1 MPNQSFRKMWSRV
14 SNKASSGRAGVVL
27 AAILASACQS
37 APAVKEAPAPKSA
50 PAADAVAAVQA
61 PAEPPPRALAEF
73 DHAVGLMRAGN
84 ESEAE
89 ARFHEL
95 ALAYPSF
102 AGPDINLG
110 ILYRKAGRLVES
122 EQALKAAT
130 TRNAASPSA
139 WNELGVTLRLRGQF
153 PEAAAAY
160 EHAIAADAN
169 FAPAH
174 RNLGVVLDLYL
185 ADPQRALAE
194 LERYQEL
201 SGEEK
206 PVSVWIAELRQ
217 RTGKKKPASPAPAA
231 PADQAP
237 ATPAS
242 PTAPTSSGE

>member
-1 MPNQSFRKMWSRV
+1 MWSRLS
-14 SNKASSGRAGVVL
+14 SNTARRVAGIAL
-27 AAILASACQS
+27 AAALAGGCQS
-37 APAVKEAPAPKSA
+37 APAVKESPPPKSTAAPADA
-50 PAADAVAAVQA
+50 AVVPAAV
-61 PAEPPPRALAEF
+61 AEPPPRALADF

-84 ESEAE
+84 QAQAEAE
-89 ARFHEL
+89 FQQL
-95 ALAYPSF
+95 AVGYPSF

-110 ILYRKAGRLVES
+110 ILYRKDGRLDES

-130 TRNAASPSA
+130 ARNGASAAA

-153 PEAAAAY
+153 HEAAAAY

-185 ADPQRALAE
+185 ADPERALTE
-194 LERYQEL
+194 FERYQEL

-217 RTGKKKPASPAPAA
+217 RTGQKKPAS
-231 PADQAP
+231 
-237 ATPAS
+237 ATP
-242 PTAPTSSGE
+242 PKPSGESL

>member
-1 MPNQSFRKMWSRV
+1 MWSRV
-14 SNKASSGRAGVVL
+14 SSKALRRIAGVAL
-27 AAILASACQS
+27 AAALACAC
-37 APAVKEAPAPKSA
+37 ESA
-50 PAADAVAAVQA
+50 PAAKEQPAPQGAPVAAAAA
-61 PAEPPPRALAEF
+61 PAVPEVPPRAQAEF

-95 ALAYPSF
+95 ALAYPTF

-139 WNELGVTLRLRGQF
+139 WNELGVTLRLRGEF
-153 PEAAAAY
+153 PEAATAY
-160 EHAIAADAN
+160 EHAISADPN

-185 ADPQRALAE
+185 GDPARALTE
-194 LERYQEL
+194 FERYQEL

-217 RTGKKKPASPAPAA
+217 RTGQKKPASPP
-231 PADQAP
+231 PP
-237 ATPAS
+237 TP
-242 PTAPTSSGE
+242 SGESL

>member
-1 MPNQSFRKMWSRV
+1 MWSRV
-14 SNKASSGRAGVVL
+14 SSNAAQRLAGVGL
-27 AAILASACQS
+27 AALLASACHAAPPVKEPPAPQS
-37 APAVKEAPAPKSA
+37 AP
-50 PAADAVAAVQA
+50 VAAPPPPTA
-61 PAEPPPRALAEF
+61 PEPPPQALADF

-84 ESEAE
+84 ESQAE

-110 ILYRKAGRLVES
+110 ILYRKAGRLEES
-122 EQALKAAT
+122 ERALKAAT
-130 TRNAASPSA
+130 ARDAASATA
-139 WNELGVTLRLRGQF
+139 WNELGVTLRLRGEF

-185 ADPQRALAE
+185 GDPERALTE
-194 LERYQEL
+194 FKRYQEL

-217 RTGKKKPASPAPAA
+217 RTGKKKPASPAAEQPQQ
-231 PADQAP
+231 PP
-237 ATPAS
+237 ATPPASAPAS
-242 PTAPTSSGE
+242 PP

>member
-1 MPNQSFRKMWSRV
+1 MWSRV
-14 SNKASSGRAGVVL
+14 SSKALRRVAGIAL
-27 AAILASACQS
+27 AAALASAC
-37 APAVKEAPAPKSA
+37 ESA
-50 PAADAVAAVQA
+50 PAAKDAPAAKEQPAPKNAPPVAAAAVPAA
-61 PAEPPPRALAEF
+61 PEVPARALADF

-95 ALAYPSF
+95 ALAYPTF

-122 EQALKAAT
+122 EQALQAAT
-130 TRNAASPSA
+130 ARNGASAPA
-139 WNELGVTLRLRGQF
+139 WNELGVTLRLSGKF
-153 PEAAAAY
+153 LEAATAY
-160 EHAIAADAN
+160 ERAIGADPN

-185 ADPQRALAE
+185 GDPARALSE
-194 LERYQEL
+194 FERYQEL

-217 RTGKKKPASPAPAA
+217 RTGQKKPASPP
-231 PADQAP
+231 PP
-237 ATPAS
+237 TP
-242 PTAPTSSGE
+242 SGESL